1 MGFILSAGQTVGYF
15 AILIST
21 IVFFHEMGH
30 LLVGKALGVKA
41 LRFSLGF
48 GPKLFGFR
56 IGETEYRA
64 SLLPL
69 GGYVKFAG
77 DNPLE
82 ELAPEDKGRGF
93 LEQPPGKKAAIAFA
107 GPAANFVAAVLLFF
121 AVNVAPHHDLA
132 AKVGYV
138 KPQSP
143 AAVAGLQYADRIV
156 AVDGEK
162 VSGWSALQEKIRAH
176 AGQPLQLRVE
186 RAGKPIDVAIVPGV
200 HEETNPL
207 ETVKQGRIGISATPR
222 AAEITVA
229 GPDSPAARAGL
240 KTFDVITRLDGQP
253 VPNYEELSQKLAG
266 RSTAVALEALR
277 KQPVEAPGATLW
289 VDQPIAATLPAP
301 AAPGDYGLLP
311 SDLTLF
317 AVQPGSAAAQAGL
330 QRGDR
335 VVSVNG
341 QPALS
346 WFDEVEP
353 ARRAAGA
360 KPLAMTVRR
369 DGKDVSVSVVQKLQ
383 RQRDET
389 GVRVDVP
396 ELGAAP
402 DTAIY
407 AAEPERIMVSFGP
420 GEALSRSFTEMAGA
434 VRGQAL
440 GLARIVTGGIS
451 TEAIGGPIMI
461 ADVARRAAD
470 DGWRSFIYIMGAI
483 SVVLGV
489 MNLIPLPVL
498 DGFHVLSAAIEAV
511 QRKPLSLRFR
521 EVANLVGIALLLSLM
536 IYAFKNDL
544 VRKMFG

>member
-1 MGFILSAGQTVGYF
+1 V
-15 AILIST
+15 
-21 IVFFHEMGH
+21 
-30 LLVGKALGVKA
+30 
-41 LRFSLGF
+41 
-48 GPKLFGFR
+48 
-56 IGETEYRA
+56 
-64 SLLPL
+64 
-69 GGYVKFAG
+69 
-77 DNPLE
+77 
-82 ELAPEDKGRGF
+82 
-93 LEQPPGKKAAIAFA
+93 
-107 GPAANFVAAVLLFF
+107 
-121 AVNVAPHHDLA
+121 
-132 AKVGYV
+132 
-138 KPQSP
+138 
-143 AAVAGLQYADRIV
+143 
-156 AVDGEK
+156 
-162 VSGWSALQEKIRAH
+162 
-176 AGQPLQLRVE
+176 
-186 RAGKPIDVAIVPGV
+186 
-200 HEETNPL
+200 
-207 ETVKQGRIGISATPR
+207 
-222 AAEITVA
+222 
-229 GPDSPAARAGL
+229 
-240 KTFDVITRLDGQP
+240 
-253 VPNYEELSQKLAG
+253 
-266 RSTAVALEALR
+266 LR
-277 KQPVEAPGATLW
+277 KQPVDAPGGTLW
-289 VDQPIAATLPAP
+289 VDRPIAATLPAP
-301 AAPGDYGLLP
+301 AGPGDYGLLP

-317 AVQPGSAAAQAGL
+317 AVQPGSAAAEAGL

-341 QPALS
+341 RPALS
-346 WFDEVEP
+346 WFDEVDS

-369 DGKDVSVSVVQKLQ
+369 DGKDVAVSVVQKLH
-383 RQRDET
+383 RQRDEA

-420 GEALSRSFTEMAGA
+420 GEALSRSFTEMAAA

-440 GLARIVTGGIS
+440 GLARMVTGGIS